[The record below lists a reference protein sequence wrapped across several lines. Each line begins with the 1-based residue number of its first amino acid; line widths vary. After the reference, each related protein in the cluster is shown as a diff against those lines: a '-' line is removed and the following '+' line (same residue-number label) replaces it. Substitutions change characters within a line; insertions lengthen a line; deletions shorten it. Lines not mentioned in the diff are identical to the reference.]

1 MRKKEL
7 KLVVTFH
14 TTAEAMALEKAAKER
29 SLSGRMIPVPRELSS
44 GCGISWTSP
53 LELREELLSLME
65 ELQIEK
71 DEIHEI
77 MV

>member
-14 TTAEAMALEKAAKER
+14 TTAEAMALEKAAKKR
-29 SLSGRMIPVPRELSS
+29 GLPGRMIPVPRELST

-53 LELREELLSLME
+53 LEARDDLVALME
-65 ELQIEK
+65 EMKIEK

>member
-29 SLSGRMIPVPRELSS
+29 SLLGRMIPVPRELSS